1 MNWIDIAIVILVLYQ
16 MAAGYRKGFAG
27 SLLDLAGI
35 VAAVVISLTQF
46 GLVSDLLGRVTGV
59 SSGWLHWFSL
69 FVCLGLSLALAN
81 AVTGA
86 VGRSFRGASTS
97 LLDRVAGFLLGGARG
112 CVIASLLLILYV
124 FIPFSGTARQHVDG
138 SSLAPRTLPIV
149 PAIIDS
155 VMNQVDPGAPPL
167 MDELERYFRSAQRPG
182 VLADSNRP
190 YGSTAEHP
198 GSVNRSGPV
207 NRPGWPDW

>member
-35 VAAVVISLTQF
+35 VVAVVLSLTQF

-81 AVTGA
+81 TVTG
-86 VGRSFRGASTS
+86 VIGRSLRGASKS
-97 LLDRVAGFLLGGARG
+97 LLDRVAGVLLGGARG

-124 FIPFSGTARQHVDG
+124 FIPFSGTAREHLDR
-138 SSLAPRTLPIV
+138 SSLAPRTLSIV
-149 PAIIDS
+149 PALIDS
-155 VMNQVDPGAPPL
+155 VMDRVDPGSPPL
-167 MDELERYFRSAQRPG
+167 MDELERY
-182 VLADSNRP
+182 L
-190 YGSTAEHP
+190 GS
-198 GSVNRSGPV
+198 G
-207 NRPGWPDW
+207 